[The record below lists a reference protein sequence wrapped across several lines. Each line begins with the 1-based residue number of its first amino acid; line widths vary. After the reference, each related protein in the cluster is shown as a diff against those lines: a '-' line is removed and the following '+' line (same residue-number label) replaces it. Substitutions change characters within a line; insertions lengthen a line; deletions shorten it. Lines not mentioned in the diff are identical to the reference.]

1 MHSWWYFH
9 KTYAYAALYIYCRD
23 QNGQRFFCM
32 VAVESSGRRKVPLSV
47 ASAPTF
53 SISGGANSSETKPRS
68 EDINVKTLSLFCRI
82 VVATVVLLGSDGTM
96 ETPDED
102 GNFRTY
108 RMDRRIHCVC
118 RGTPMYSASPPA
130 ERLAG
135 KRKLLTS
142 SLVVGDCPAPRKP
155 AAASVDVD
163 ICRKRH
169 P

>member
-1 MHSWWYFH
+1 MHTWWYFH
-9 KTYAYAALYIYCRD
+9 KTYAYSAVYICCRD
-23 QNGQRFFCM
+23 LNGERLFCM
-32 VAVESSGRRKVPLSV
+32 FAVESNGRRKVPLSV

-68 EDINVKTLSLFCRI
+68 RDINVKTLSLFCRI
-82 VVATVVLLGSDGTM
+82 VLATVVLVGSDGTM

-108 RMDRRIHCVC
+108 RMDRRIHWIR
-118 RGTPMYSASPPA
+118 RGTPMYSESTPA
-130 ERLAG
+130 ARLAV